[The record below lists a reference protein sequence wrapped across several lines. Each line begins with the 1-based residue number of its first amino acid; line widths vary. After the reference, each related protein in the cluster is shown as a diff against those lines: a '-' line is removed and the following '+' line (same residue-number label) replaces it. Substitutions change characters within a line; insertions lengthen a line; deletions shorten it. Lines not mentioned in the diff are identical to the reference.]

1 MRTTNKEI
9 PRLRKELAAVV
20 AEMHK
25 GMQKAKMYQ
34 SAGQISLFVDEVF
47 KLQAV
52 RIKGDEISKNL
63 LDLLSHEE

>member
-9 PRLRKELAAVV
+9 PRLRKELAAVI
-20 AEMHK
+20 AEMNK

-34 SAGQISLFVDEVF
+34 SAGQISLFVDEVL

-52 RIKGDEISKNL
+52 RNKGDAISKNL